1 MALDFP
7 TSPTVGQT
15 YTVAG
20 SPYIWVCS
28 QNSPVVV
35 WDVQVSSAAGTPD
48 PITTSLM
55 LGGM

>member
-15 YTVAG
+15 YSVAG

-28 QNSPVVV
+28 QTSPVVV
-35 WDVQVSSAAGTPD
+35 WDVQVTPA
-48 PITTSLM
+48 TATSFNPFFL
-55 LGGM
+55 LGA